1 MNSDDLLLKPPGRP
15 NAFPPSSRYARVE
28 VAKLVLAPG
37 REVPYL
43 RRRFVPQPESL
54 ADAGVYV
61 VEDGD
66 RLDRI
71 AAETIGDPELYWR
84 ICDANRALR
93 PEELEKRPR
102 RRLRITLPEGI
113 PGAPS
118 A

>member
-1 MNSDDLLLKPPGRP
+1 VSDDLLLRPPGRP
-15 NAFPPSSRYARVE
+15 NAFPASSRYAPVE
-28 VAKLVLAPG
+28 VARLVVAG

-54 ADAGVYV
+54 ADAGVHV

-71 AAETIGDPELYWR
+71 AAETLGDPELYWR

-93 PEELEKRPR
+93 PDELTARVG

-113 PGAPS
+113 PGPS
-118 A
+118 DA